1 LAGPSSIRGILGVC
15 IGAKL
20 AWAGVRIDRRLRVAT
35 TDDSEREFEEFARS
49 RGHALIR
56 SAYLL
61 TGDQHLAEDLVQSAL
76 ARTYRV
82 WRRHGI
88 VDGPEA
94 YTRKV
99 MYHLQVS
106 WWRRRRVR
114 ENLASALPDLASVT
128 DPDVETRLALQAALL
143 LLSDRQRAVIVL
155 RYFDDLTEAAT
166 ADALGVTLSSVKTHA
181 RRGLERLRE
190 LVPDSVEAPD
200 PSTDRRPDR
209 LSGHSLPVL
218 NEPRS
223 PETEARR

>member
-1 LAGPSSIRGILGVC
+1 M
-15 IGAKL
+15 
-20 AWAGVRIDRRLRVAT
+20 AT
-35 TDDSEREFEEFARS
+35 TDDSEREFEAFVRS
-49 RGHALIR
+49 RGHTLIR

-114 ENLASALPDLASVT
+114 ENLAATLPDLASVT
-128 DPDVETRLALQAALL
+128 DSDVETRLALRAALL

-155 RYFDDLTEAAT
+155 RYFDDLTEATT
-166 ADALGVTLSSVKTHA
+166 AEVLGLTLGAVKTHA

-190 LVPDSVEAPD
+190 LVPDSVDEPEL
-200 PSTDRRPDR
+200 DRHRG
-209 LSGHSLPVL
+209 SGRSRERTPQVT
-218 NEPRS
+218 NEPHS
-223 PETEARR
+223 PGTEALR

>member
-1 LAGPSSIRGILGVC
+1 VR
-15 IGAKL
+15 
-20 AWAGVRIDRRLRVAT
+20 AGVGTDGRLGVAT
-35 TDDSEREFEEFARS
+35 TDESDHEFDTFVRS
-49 RGHALIR
+49 RGHALVR

-82 WRRHGI
+82 WSRRGI

-114 ENLASALPDLASVT
+114 ENLAATVPDLVSVT
-128 DPDVETRLALQAALL
+128 DPDVETRLALRAALL
-143 LLSDRQRAVIVL
+143 LLSERQRAVIVL
-155 RYFDDLTEAAT
+155 RYFDDLTESAT
-166 ADALGVTLSSVKTHA
+166 AKVLGLTLGAVKTHA

-190 LVPDSVEAPD
+190 LVPDVVEAPERHRD
-200 PSTDRRPDR
+200 TGSNRRHERAPMTND
-209 LSGHSLPVL
+209 
-218 NEPRS
+218 PRS
-223 PETEARR
+223 PGTEALR

>member
-1 LAGPSSIRGILGVC
+1 M
-15 IGAKL
+15 
-20 AWAGVRIDRRLRVAT
+20 AT
-35 TDDSEREFEEFARS
+35 TDDSEGAFEEFVRS

-82 WRRHGI
+82 WSRRGI
-88 VDGPEA
+88 IDAPEA

-106 WWRRRRVR
+106 WWRRRRVH
-114 ENLASALPDLASVT
+114 ENLAATMPDLASVT
-128 DPDVETRLALQAALL
+128 DPDVETRLALRAALL
-143 LLSDRQRAVIVL
+143 LLADRQRAVIVL

-166 ADALGVTLSSVKTHA
+166 AEVLGLTLGAVKTHA

-190 LVPDSVEAPD
+190 LVPDSVEEPELD
-200 PSTDRRPDR
+200 RDRGSTPSRERTPQ
-209 LSGHSLPVL
+209 VT

-223 PETEARR
+223 PGTEALR

>member
-1 LAGPSSIRGILGVC
+1 M
-15 IGAKL
+15 
-20 AWAGVRIDRRLRVAT
+20 AT
-35 TDDSEREFEEFARS
+35 TDDSEREFEEFVRS

-82 WRRHGI
+82 WSRHGI
-88 VDGPEA
+88 IDGPEA

-114 ENLASALPDLASVT
+114 ENLAATLPDLASVT
-128 DPDVETRLALQAALL
+128 DPDVETRLALRAALL

-155 RYFDDLTEAAT
+155 RYFDDLTESAT
-166 ADALGVTLSSVKTHA
+166 AEVLGLTLGAVKTHA

-200 PSTDRRPDR
+200 RHRDLESQTT
-209 LSGHSLPVL
+209 S
-218 NEPRS
+218 
-223 PETEARR
+223 

>member
-1 LAGPSSIRGILGVC
+1 
-15 IGAKL
+15 
-20 AWAGVRIDRRLRVAT
+20 VAT
-35 TDDSEREFEEFARS
+35 TDDSEREFEEFVRS

-106 WWRRRRVR
+106 WWRRRRIR
-114 ENLASALPDLASVT
+114 ENLAATLPDLASVT
-128 DPDVETRLALQAALL
+128 DPDVATRLALRAALL

-155 RYFDDLTEAAT
+155 RYFDDLTEAVT
-166 ADALGVTLSSVKTHA
+166 AEVLGLTLGAVKTHA

-190 LVPDSVEAPD
+190 LVPESVDAPD
-200 PSTDRRPDR
+200 PASDRRAKRRSERP
-209 LSGHSLPVL
+209 LPVT
-218 NEPRS
+218 NEPHNPGS
-223 PETEARR
+223 EALR

>member
-1 LAGPSSIRGILGVC
+1 MS
-15 IGAKL
+15 
-20 AWAGVRIDRRLRVAT
+20 T
-35 TDDSEREFEEFARS
+35 TGDSEREFEAFVRS

-114 ENLASALPDLASVT
+114 ENLAATLPDLASAT
-128 DPDVETRLALQAALL
+128 DPDVETRLALRAALL
-143 LLSDRQRAVIVL
+143 LLPDRQRAVIVL

-166 ADALGVTLSSVKTHA
+166 AEALGLTLGAVKTHA
-181 RRGLERLRE
+181 RRGLQRLRE
-190 LVPDSVEAPD
+190 LVPDSVEAPG
-200 PSTDRRPDR
+200 PAFDRRPDR
-209 LSGHSLPVL
+209 LSGRSLPL
-218 NEPRS
+218 SNEPRS
-223 PETEARR
+223 PGTEARR

>member
-1 LAGPSSIRGILGVC
+1 M
-15 IGAKL
+15 
-20 AWAGVRIDRRLRVAT
+20 AT
-35 TDDSEREFEEFARS
+35 TDDSEHEFEAFVRS

-61 TGDQHLAEDLVQSAL
+61 TGDQHLAEDLVQTAL

-99 MYHLQVS
+99 VYHLQVS

-114 ENLASALPDLASVT
+114 ENLVANLPDFASVT
-128 DPDVETRLALQAALL
+128 NPEVETRLALHAALL

-155 RYFDDLTEAAT
+155 RYFDDLTEAVT
-166 ADALGVTLSSVKTHA
+166 AEVLGLTVGAVKTHV

-190 LVPDSVEAPD
+190 LVPDAVEPPERNGD
-200 PSTDRRPDR
+200 CVSKRVHGRGPQ
-209 LSGHSLPVL
+209 PV
-218 NEPRS
+218 NDPRS
-223 PETEARR
+223 PGTEALR

>member
-1 LAGPSSIRGILGVC
+1 LAGPSSVRGIFGVC
-15 IGAKL
+15 IDAKL
-20 AWAGVRIDRRLRVAT
+20 AWAGVRIDRRLGVAT
-35 TDDSEREFEEFARS
+35 TDDSEREFEMFVRS

-114 ENLASALPDLASVT
+114 ENLAATLPDLATVT
-128 DPDVETRLALQAALL
+128 DVDVETRFALRAALL

-155 RYFDDLTEAAT
+155 RYFDDLTEAGT
-166 ADALGVTLSSVKTHA
+166 AEVLGLTLGAVKTHA

-190 LVPDSVEAPD
+190 LVPDSVDAPD
-200 PSTDRRPDR
+200 PAPERRPKR
-209 LSGHSLPVL
+209 RAGSVSPAT

-223 PETEARR
+223 PGTEVVR

>member
-1 LAGPSSIRGILGVC
+1 MT
-15 IGAKL
+15 
-20 AWAGVRIDRRLRVAT
+20 T
-35 TDDSEREFEEFARS
+35 TDDSEREFEVFVRS

-82 WRRHGI
+82 WSRHGI

-114 ENLASALPDLASVT
+114 ENLAATLPDLAGVT
-128 DPDVETRLALQAALL
+128 DPDVETRLALRAALL

-155 RYFDDLTEAAT
+155 RYFDDLTESAT
-166 ADALGVTLSSVKTHA
+166 AKVLGLTLSAVKTHA

-190 LVPDSVEAPD
+190 LVPDSVDAPERHRD
-200 PSTDRRPDR
+200 LESNGRHERAQMTD
-209 LSGHSLPVL
+209 
-218 NEPRS
+218 EPRS
-223 PETEARR
+223 PGTEALR